1 MQFKADLSSGFQTCS
16 NYKAHRITTKEIMAP
31 FFSINIAC
39 GKFQELNACFR
50 LVLNRKASLRM
61 VCSAQYH
68 LITIFK
74 QQIRGE
80 GRTFHRR
87 EGEGVLRLFVTRATN
102 QALFVRNNRLATES
116 ATTETLLASIYLFLF
131 RIGRLVLMENVG
143 PKMTMAPVYLRA
155 RN

>member
-1 MQFKADLSSGFQTCS
+1 
-16 NYKAHRITTKEIMAP
+16 
-31 FFSINIAC
+31 
-39 GKFQELNACFR
+39 
-50 LVLNRKASLRM
+50 M

-87 EGEGVLRLFVTRATN
+87 EGEGVLRLFLTRATN

-131 RIGRLVLMENVG
+131 RIGRLVLMVNVG